1 MNTTYFWISKNHH
14 ITINNFCLHWNKKIT
29 KLNNTTP
36 QSTRYHTIL
45 WVCTIFISPHLKFRY
60 RIQSRKIFNV
70 SSMDVKTCTMP
81 WTTHTTIHQATFYQW
96 STIMGAFM
104 TNCCISTILANQQ
117 SMSTIANINL
127 THSKNLSLQL
137 LHWTVDSIDHW
148 ICQCVCFITSKF

>member
-1 MNTTYFWISKNHH
+1 
-14 ITINNFCLHWNKKIT
+14 
-29 KLNNTTP
+29 
-36 QSTRYHTIL
+36 
-45 WVCTIFISPHLKFRY
+45 
-60 RIQSRKIFNV
+60 
-70 SSMDVKTCTMP
+70 
-81 WTTHTTIHQATFYQW
+81 
-96 STIMGAFM
+96 MGAFM